1 MKMITRRS
9 ILLAGAAAAALAVA
23 PALAE
28 DAARPV
34 DMADLM
40 KPPTL
45 GDMALGADEGATK
58 VTIVEYASATCPH
71 CAAFHKDVWPKLK
84 ADYIDN
90 KKIRFVFREFPLN
103 DPALAA
109 FMIARAAPKESYFPL
124 IDVYFDTLQTWA
136 QDPATGLLNIAKQ
149 AGFTQEKFDAT
160 LRDEKLAKG
169 IMEIRDG
176 GVKFGVKGTPTFF
189 VNGKPLEGEIT
200 YDNLKAEIDKQL

>member
-9 ILLAGAAAAALAVA
+9 VLLAGAAIAALAA
-23 PALAE
+23 TPALAQE
-28 DAARPV
+28 EGAPV
-34 DMADLM
+34 DLAELL
-40 KPPTL
+40 KPPAL
-45 GDMALGADEGATK
+45 GDMALGADEGAK

-84 ADYIDN
+84 ADYIDTG
-90 KKIRFVFREFPLN
+90 KIRFIFREFPLN

-124 IDVYFDTLQTWA
+124 IGVFFDTLETWA
-136 QDPATGLLNIAKQ
+136 KDPANGLLNIAKQ

-160 LRDEKLAKG
+160 LKDEKLAKG

-176 GVKFGVKGTPTFF
+176 GAKFGVQGTPTFF
-189 VNGKPLEGEIT
+189 LNGKPMRGEVT
-200 YDNLKAEIDKQL
+200 YDSLKADIDKLL

>member
-1 MKMITRRS
+1 MKMLTRRS
-9 ILLAGAAAAALAVA
+9 ILLAGAAAVALAA
-23 PALAE
+23 TPALAE
-28 DAARPV
+28 DAAKPV
-34 DMADLM
+34 AIADLM

-45 GDMALGADEGATK
+45 GDMALGADEGAAK

-71 CAAFHKDVWPKLK
+71 CAAFHKEVWPKLK

-90 KKIRFVFREFPLN
+90 KKIRFIFREFPLN

-124 IDVYFDTLQTWA
+124 IDVYFDTLETWA

-160 LRDEKLAKG
+160 LKDEKLAKG

-189 VNGKPLEGEIT
+189 INGQPLEGEVT
-200 YDNLKAEIDKQL
+200 YDALKAEIDKQL

>member
-9 ILLAGAAAAALAVA
+9 LLLAGAAVAALAST
-23 PALAE
+23 PALAQE
-28 DAARPV
+28 EGAPV
-34 DMADLM
+34 DLAELL
-40 KPPTL
+40 KPPAL
-45 GDMALGADEGATK
+45 GDMALGAGDGAK

-84 ADYIDN
+84 AEYIDTG
-90 KKIRFVFREFPLN
+90 KIRFIFREFPLN

-124 IDVYFDTLQTWA
+124 IGVFFDTLETWA
-136 QDPATGLLNIAKQ
+136 KDPANGLLNIAKQ

-160 LRDEKLAKG
+160 LKDEKLAKG

-176 GVKFGVKGTPTFF
+176 GVKFGVQGTPTFF
-189 VNGKPLEGEIT
+189 LNGKPMRGEVT
-200 YDNLKAEIDKQL
+200 YDSLKADIDKLL

>member
-1 MKMITRRS
+1 MKMLSRRS
-9 ILLAGAAAAALAVA
+9 ILLAGAALAGLAVA

-28 DAARPV
+28 EEAKPV
-34 DMADLM
+34 DLAELL
-40 KPPTL
+40 KPPVL
-45 GDMALGADEGATK
+45 GDMALGADEGASK

-84 ADYIDN
+84 ADYIDS
-90 KKIRFVFREFPLN
+90 KKIRFIFREFPLN

-109 FMIARAAPKESYFPL
+109 FMIARAAPKDSYFPL
-124 IDVYFDTLQTWA
+124 IDVFFDTLQTWA
-136 QDPATGLLNIAKQ
+136 QDPANGLLNIAKQ

-176 GVKFGVKGTPTFF
+176 GAKFGVKGTPTFF
-189 VNGKPLEGEIT
+189 INGTPFEGEVT
-200 YDNLKAEIDKQL
+200 YDNMKAEIDKQL

>member
-9 ILLAGAAAAALAVA
+9 VLLAGAAIAALAA
-23 PALAE
+23 TPALAQE
-28 DAARPV
+28 EGAPV
-34 DMADLM
+34 DLAELL
-40 KPPTL
+40 KPPAL
-45 GDMALGADEGATK
+45 GDMALGAGEGAK

-90 KKIRFVFREFPLN
+90 KKIRFIFREFPLN

-124 IDVYFDTLQTWA
+124 MDVFFDTLQTWA

-176 GVKFGVKGTPTFF
+176 GVKFGVQGTPTFY
-189 VNGKPLEGEIT
+189 VNDKQLDGEVT
-200 YDNLKAEIDKQL
+200 YDTLKAEIDKLL

>member
-28 DAARPV
+28 DAAKPV

-71 CAAFHKDVWPKLK
+71 CAAFH
-84 ADYIDN
+84 
-90 KKIRFVFREFPLN
+90 
-103 DPALAA
+103 
-109 FMIARAAPKESYFPL
+109 
-124 IDVYFDTLQTWA
+124 
-136 QDPATGLLNIAKQ
+136 
-149 AGFTQEKFDAT
+149 
-160 LRDEKLAKG
+160 
-169 IMEIRDG
+169 
-176 GVKFGVKGTPTFF
+176 
-189 VNGKPLEGEIT
+189 
-200 YDNLKAEIDKQL
+200 

>member
-9 ILLAGAAAAALAVA
+9 VLLAGAAVADLAAT
-23 PALAE
+23 PALAQE
-28 DAARPV
+28 EGAPV
-34 DMADLM
+34 DLAELL
-40 KPPTL
+40 KPPAL
-45 GDMALGADEGATK
+45 GDMALGADEGAK

-84 ADYIDN
+84 ADYIDTG
-90 KKIRFVFREFPLN
+90 KIRFIFREFPLN

-124 IDVYFDTLQTWA
+124 IGVFFDTLETWA
-136 QDPATGLLNIAKQ
+136 KDPANGLLNIAKQ

-160 LRDEKLAKG
+160 LKDEKLAKG

-176 GVKFGVKGTPTFF
+176 GAKFGVQGTPTFF
-189 VNGKPLEGEIT
+189 LNGKPMRGEVT
-200 YDNLKAEIDKQL
+200 YDSLKADIDKLL

>member
-1 MKMITRRS
+1 MKTISRRN
-9 ILLAGAAAAALAVA
+9 ILLAGAAVAGLAATPAWAEA
-23 PALAE
+23 PTTVDLAE
-28 DAARPV
+28 
-34 DMADLM
+34 LL
-40 KPPTL
+40 KPPAL
-45 GDMALGADEGATK
+45 GDMALGADDGAK

-90 KKIRFVFREFPLN
+90 KKIRFIFREFPLN

-124 IDVYFDTLQTWA
+124 IDVFFDTLQTWA

-149 AGFTQEKFDAT
+149 AGFSQEKFDAT
-160 LRDEKLAKG
+160 LKDEKLAKG

-176 GVKFGVKGTPTFF
+176 GVKFGVQGTPTFY
-189 VNGKPLEGEIT
+189 VNGKRLDGEVT
-200 YDNLKAEIDKQL
+200 YDTLKGEIDKLL

>member
-1 MKMITRRS
+1 MKMINRRS
-9 ILLAGAAAAALAVA
+9 ILLAGAAVAGLGLA

-28 DAARPV
+28 EAAKPV
-34 DMADLM
+34 DPAELL
-40 KPPTL
+40 KPPAL
-45 GDMALGADEGATK
+45 GDMALGAGEGAK

-90 KKIRFVFREFPLN
+90 KKIRFIFREFPLN

-124 IDVYFDTLQTWA
+124 IDVFFDTLQTWA

-160 LRDEKLAKG
+160 LKDEKLAKG

-200 YDNLKAEIDKQL
+200 YDAMKAEIDKQL

>member
-9 ILLAGAAAAALAVA
+9 VLLAGAAVAALAA
-23 PALAE
+23 TPALAQE
-28 DAARPV
+28 EGAPV
-34 DMADLM
+34 DLAELL
-40 KPPTL
+40 KPPAL
-45 GDMALGADEGATK
+45 GDMALGADEGAK

-84 ADYIDN
+84 TDYIDTG
-90 KKIRFVFREFPLN
+90 KIRFIFREFPLN

-160 LRDEKLAKG
+160 LKDEKLAKG
-169 IMEIRDG
+169 IMEIRDAG
-176 GVKFGVKGTPTFF
+176 AKFGVQGTPTFF
-189 VNGKPLEGEIT
+189 LNGKPMRGEVT
-200 YDNLKAEIDKQL
+200 YDTLKADIDKLL

>member
-9 ILLAGAAAAALAVA
+9 LMLAGAAVAALAA
-23 PALAE
+23 SPALAQE
-28 DAARPV
+28 DAAPV
-34 DMADLM
+34 DLAALL
-40 KPPTL
+40 KPPAL
-45 GDMALGADEGATK
+45 GDMALGAGEGAK

-84 ADYIDN
+84 ADYVDTG
-90 KKIRFVFREFPLN
+90 KIRFIFREFPLN

-124 IDVYFDTLQTWA
+124 IGVFFDTLETWA
-136 QDPATGLLNIAKQ
+136 KDPANGLLNIAKQ

-160 LRDEKLAKG
+160 LKDEKLAKG

-176 GVKFGVKGTPTFF
+176 GVKFGVQGTPTFF
-189 VNGKPLEGEIT
+189 LNGKPMRGEVT
-200 YDNLKAEIDKQL
+200 YDSLKADIDKLL